1 MTMSFMFENTEFN
14 HNVSNWNINPRCSIE
29 YMFDN
34 CNIIDEYKPK
44 KLKNKYK
51 KYNFNLCLYIVKL

>member
-1 MTMSFMFENTEFN
+1 
-14 HNVSNWNINPRCSIE
+14 
-29 YMFDN
+29 MFDN